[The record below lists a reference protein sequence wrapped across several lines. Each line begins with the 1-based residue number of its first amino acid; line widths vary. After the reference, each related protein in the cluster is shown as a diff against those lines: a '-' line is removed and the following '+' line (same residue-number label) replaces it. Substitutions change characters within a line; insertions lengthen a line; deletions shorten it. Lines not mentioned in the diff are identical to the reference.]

1 MGIHYSRGVNGGSGV
16 QTGALSDSIMGSVA
30 RPLSRDWMGSLNA
43 SFTRTSGLLLLTP
56 TTGGPSS
63 ENQATRTFYGGAQ
76 ITRRLGRSWSCFF
89 NYSAQDQSI
98 STAYIGSNAF
108 SGFSQTFG
116 IGVTYAPRS
125 TRLGEF

>member
-1 MGIHYSRGVNGGSGV
+1 
-16 QTGALSDSIMGSVA
+16 
-30 RPLSRDWMGSLNA
+30 MGSLNA

-63 ENQATRTFYGGAQ
+63 ENQATKTFYGGAQ
-76 ITRRLGRSWSCFF
+76 ITRGFGRSWSGFF
-89 NYSAQDQSI
+89 NYTAQNQSI
-98 STAYIGSNAF
+98 NTANIGSNAF